1 MKITRLTAAIL
12 TLTPVVAFAAPV
24 TEFEYK
30 KKGFKITVD
39 ERSEGV
45 NIRIPKD
52 TKKPTLSITAPDAN
66 GISHNYFTEFNVGR
80 RGLNIDNK
88 NAAQTIINEVT
99 GPDITRL
106 RGNINVLANKA
117 TLIIANPNGINCNQC
132 DVTNVEHFVKAAGKI
147 IYENDKMAGYSN
159 ITGDI
164 AYFNTTVENRALVM
178 NDFAKNIKIKNSKLA
193 PDALVLMS
201 GFTGYKYTHK
211 PVALIQ
217 DDSYRIGHN
226 YAVVLSYYVGGQ
238 NEKDPTGMTKKWQ
251 QWDPEGTITIDE
263 NSVLSPISLIISAEN
278 SGIYNHGAIDT
289 KKTYINLLHSYF
301 SADSFEPFKTSTL
314 NLRMRNSIFSNS
326 GDLSGGRIDADLYG
340 SNEIWNSESMKTSLF
355 NITVHKQQK
364 NRYFKDDEGVLTIDT
379 VGDNNYFKNN
389 GGFYVRNFEV
399 QAPNSRFTFKNSGLY
414 AIFNTKNANI
424 YAKSLTFENTGK
436 MNVTEKLA
444 MTGENSLFASS
455 KTSKFQPS
463 SKYQFKVNREG
474 VSPEIKQ

>member
-117 TLIIANPNGINCNQC
+117 ILIIANPNGINCNQC

-201 GFTGYKYTHK
+201 GFSEYKYAYK
-211 PVALIQ
+211 PVNRIQ
-217 DDSYRIGHN
+217 DNNYKPEIKDTSLITAFHN
-226 YAVVLSYYVGGQ
+226 RYVK
-238 NEKDPTGMTKKWQ
+238 EKKWQ
-251 QWDPEGTITIDE
+251 PAGEITIDYD
-263 NSVLSPISLIISAEN
+263 SILTPAKLYISAEDSFIN
-278 SGIYNHGAIDT
+278 KEGEINAGSA
-289 KKTYINLLHSYF
+289 YINLLHSQFNMRYYTPLR
-301 SADSFEPFKTSTL
+301 AKYLTL
-314 NLRMRNSIFSNS
+314 NMRNSIFENTKVVAA
-326 GDLSGGRIDADLYG
+326 GHVNINLYG
-340 SNEIWNSESMKTSLF
+340 SN
-355 NITVHKQQK
+355 Q
-364 NRYFKDDEGVLTIDT
+364 
-379 VGDNNYFKNN
+379 
-389 GGFYVRNFEV
+389 
-399 QAPNSRFTFKNSGLY
+399 FTNSGSLSAKGLNVTSY
-414 AIFNTKNANI
+414 NPVVFKYFNNEKSVLATMKGLNKNHL
-424 YAKSLTFENTGK
+424 KNTGK
-436 MNVTEKLA
+436 ITVDNIVIHTPGDGFYFVNTGKSSSLITKTFDYDAMHANFSNSGSMAIRQHFK
-444 MTGENSLFASS
+444 MTGEVGLMASS
-455 KTSKFQPS
+455 PENDLTGDP
-463 SKYQFKVNREG
+463 KYQFRVNHNEAANNVNG
-474 VSPEIKQ
+474 HELNPL

>member
-132 DVTNVEHFVKAAGKI
+132 DVTNVNAFVKATGKI

-164 AYFNTTVENRALVM
+164 AYFNTTVENRTLVM

-201 GFTGYKYTHK
+201 GFTGYKYAYK
-211 PVALIQ
+211 PVNRIQ
-217 DDSYRIGHN
+217 DNNYKPEIKDTSLITAFHN
-226 YAVVLSYYVGGQ
+226 RYVK
-238 NEKDPTGMTKKWQ
+238 EKKWQ
-251 QWDPEGTITIDE
+251 PAGEITIDYD
-263 NSVLSPISLIISAEN
+263 SVLTPAKLYISAEDSFIN
-278 SGIYNHGAIDT
+278 KEGEINAGSA
-289 KKTYINLLHSYF
+289 YINLLHSQFNMRYYT
-301 SADSFEPFKTSTL
+301 P
-314 NLRMRNSIFSNS
+314 LRAKYLTINMRNSIFENTKVVAA
-326 GDLSGGRIDADLYG
+326 GHVNINLYG
-340 SNEIWNSESMKTSLF
+340 SN
-355 NITVHKQQK
+355 Q
-364 NRYFKDDEGVLTIDT
+364 
-379 VGDNNYFKNN
+379 
-389 GGFYVRNFEV
+389 
-399 QAPNSRFTFKNSGLY
+399 FTNSGSLSAKGLNVTSY
-414 AIFNTKNANI
+414 NPVVFKYFNNEKSILATMKGLNKNHL
-424 YAKSLTFENTGK
+424 KNTGK
-436 MNVTEKLA
+436 ITADNIVIHTPGDGFYFVNTGKSSSLITKTFDYDAMHANFSNSGSMAIRQHFK
-444 MTGENSLFASS
+444 MTGEVGLMASS
-455 KTSKFQPS
+455 PENDLTGDP
-463 SKYQFKVNREG
+463 KYQFRVNHNEAANNVNG
-474 VSPEIKQ
+474 HELNPL